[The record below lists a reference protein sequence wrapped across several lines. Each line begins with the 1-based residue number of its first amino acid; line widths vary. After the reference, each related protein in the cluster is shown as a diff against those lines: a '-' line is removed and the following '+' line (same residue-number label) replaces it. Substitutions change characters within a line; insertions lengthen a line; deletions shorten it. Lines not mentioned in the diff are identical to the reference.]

1 MDNSELRKK
10 VAFADERIICLVS
23 ERLQVA
29 SEIGKNKKKAGSP
42 VYNPDVEA
50 AVIERYRRIAEDEG
64 IDPDA
69 SEELARLLIAWSC
82 RVQE

>member
-10 VAFADERIICLVS
+10 IAFADERIICLIS
-23 ERLQVA
+23 ERLQIA
-29 SEIGKNKKKAGSP
+29 SEIGKNKKKEGSP
-42 VYNPDVEA
+42 VYNPEVED
-50 AVIERYRRIAEDEG
+50 AVISRYRRIAEDEG

-69 SEELARLLIAWSC
+69 SEELARLIISWSC